1 MKQCLLPE
9 ISKNS
14 EYKVTVVF
22 KFYQVWHKILQGW
35 GTDSKKY
42 NLWRNQVA
50 FISTAGIDSYRNY
63 FSVLSCTCI
72 LLHDYLWSRRNQ
84 YRTAQHMSF
93 ISIFG
98 KWNVD
103 FFLEFLLWYP
113 KIGSKCWLTWF
124 HICP

>member
-1 MKQCLLPE
+1 MKTYHIIHRVGCKNMKQCLLPE

-50 FISTAGIDSYRNY
+50 FISTAGIDS
-63 FSVLSCTCI
+63 LEII
-72 LLHDYLWSRRNQ
+72 LVSYHVHVSYCVIIYDQ
-84 YRTAQHMSF
+84 EE
-93 ISIFG
+93 ISIELLNT
-98 KWNVD
+98 WVL
-103 FFLEFLLWYP
+103 FLYFENEM
-113 KIGSKCWLTWF
+113 
-124 HICP
+124 

>member
-50 FISTAGIDSYRNY
+50 FISTAGIDS
-63 FSVLSCTCI
+63 LEII
-72 LLHDYLWSRRNQ
+72 LVSYHVHVSYCMIIYDQ
-84 YRTAQHMSF
+84 EE
-93 ISIFG
+93 ISIELLNTWVLFLYFE
-98 KWNVD
+98 NEMYI
-103 FFLEFLLWYP
+103 FF
-113 KIGSKCWLTWF
+113 
-124 HICP
+124 

>member
-22 KFYQVWHKILQGW
+22 KFYQVWHTILQGW

-50 FISTAGIDSYRNY
+50 FISTAGIDS
-63 FSVLSCTCI
+63 LEII
-72 LLHDYLWSRRNQ
+72 LVSYHVHVSYCMIIYDQ
-84 YRTAQHMSF
+84 EE
-93 ISIFG
+93 ISIELLNTWVLFLYFE
-98 KWNVD
+98 NEMQI
-103 FFLEFLLWYP
+103 FF
-113 KIGSKCWLTWF
+113 
-124 HICP
+124 